1 MRNKSLG
8 LLLGGLALLAVAASP
23 IDFAGE
29 TFDQRRAR
37 LEAMTP
43 IEKEELR
50 NKKERFDAL
59 SPQRQE
65 QIRSMHEEL
74 LADPNAGQLSR
85 ILVHYHEWLKTL
97 SPKQRTDL
105 EKAPFENRVA
115 LIRQFRKEQEA
126 QNLRNLASNEKLN
139 QEDMRSIFE
148 WLDDVVRNHEEELLA
163 ALPTPNQPKVRAIA
177 DDAKRRRV
185 LLFALHQRRHV
196 RSLELPDARDISLLE
211 SRLSPE
217 ARAALEQARTAGN
230 EAELVR
236 GWIGAAMFSRFS
248 WQFSSEELQ
257 QFYAQDLDQQQ
268 RERLENQSQEQRN
281 QQLRHMYFRHLY
293 QHWVADEGSG
303 QGGWPPRG
311 GGGPRRGGSSRGDDD
326 RGGRQ
331 QGDGDRGS
339 RGGRGRGQ
347 DGQDGQE
354 RPDAPESQDSGSP
367 ASDESTDDTE
377 SGEAP
382 AIHSQVDD
390 PPADSAEEDAPNTDD
405 ARSGDDPPR
414 GRESRSEGGSRFR
427 RTL

>member
-29 TFDQRRAR
+29 TLDQRRER

-59 SPQRQE
+59 LPQRRE
-65 QIRSMHEEL
+65 QIRAMHEEL
-74 LADPNAGQLSR
+74 LADPNAEQLSR

-105 EKAPFENRVA
+105 EKAPIENRVA
-115 LIRQFRKEQEA
+115 MIRQFRKEQEA
-126 QNLRNLASNEKLN
+126 QNLRNLASNDKLN
-139 QEDMRSIFE
+139 SEDMRSIFD

-185 LLFALHQRRHV
+185 LLFALHKRRHV
-196 RSLELPDARDISLLE
+196 RSLELPDAQDISLLE

-217 ARAALEQARTAGN
+217 ARAALEQARAAGS

-257 QFYAQDLDQQQ
+257 QFYAEDLDQQQ

-293 QHWVADEGSG
+293 QHWVAEAPG

-354 RPDAPESQDSGSP
+354 RPDAPESKNSGSP

-377 SGEAP
+377 SGDASRNDTQSEN
-382 AIHSQVDD
+382 
-390 PPADSAEEDAPNTDD
+390 PPADSAEEDAPNADD
-405 ARSGDDPPR
+405 ARSDDDPPR
-414 GRESRSEGGSRFR
+414 GRESRFEGGSRFR
-427 RTL
+427 RAN